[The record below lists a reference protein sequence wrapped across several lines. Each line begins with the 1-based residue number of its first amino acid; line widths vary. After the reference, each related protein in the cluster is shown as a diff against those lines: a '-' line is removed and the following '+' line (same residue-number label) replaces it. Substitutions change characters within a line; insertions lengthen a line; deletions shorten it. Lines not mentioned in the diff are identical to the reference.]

1 MKKTAIGDCSTLTE
15 RPSTSC
21 TAMQGGFS
29 IMACVIHKFYDLTQ
43 LWIGISNGR
52 SPIHC
57 PRDLERRKRNC
68 EHEYTRVKAEPCLMT
83 MIVITTRRYV

>member
-1 MKKTAIGDCSTLTE
+1 
-15 RPSTSC
+15 
-21 TAMQGGFS
+21 
-29 IMACVIHKFYDLTQ
+29 MACVIHKFYDLTQ

-68 EHEYTRVKAEPCLMT
+68 EHRVYQGEGGALPHDDDCHHDTPLC
-83 MIVITTRRYV
+83 VNRRLLADVH